1 MTHNWTREN
10 LAPAATASAYPGSG
24 RRAFLR
30 IGLAGGVVLATVLPG
45 RRRAFGQDQ
54 SRTAD
59 LILTNGRVTTL
70 DPVRP
75 QATAIAT
82 RDGLVLLAGSDEEV
96 LGAQGPETRVVDVG
110 GRAVI
115 PGLNDSHTHV
125 VRGGRFYN
133 LELRWD
139 GVPSLALGLAM
150 IAEQAKRTPSG
161 QWVRVIG
168 GWSPYQFEERRMPA
182 PEELTNAAPETPVFV
197 LFLYSRGFLNRAAVE
212 ALGITAET
220 ASSDGGRYEITA
232 DGGAILWAE
241 PNPAI
246 LYQTIAAPPQ
256 LSAEEQVNSTRHFY
270 RELNRFGLT
279 SAVDAGGGGHEFPD
293 DYAGSKVLAEGGRM
307 PLRVSYYL
315 FAQKAH
321 EELRDFRRWTEGWA
335 VNMNLAKRLEDG
347 FVLEGAGEFLTQSA
361 GDWENFTTPMPD
373 ITKRRGWRE
382 ELTAVA
388 RHLLRERW
396 PIRLHATYDESIG
409 HIMDVFEAA
418 DRAEVEAGNSGFRG
432 IRWAIDHAETVS
444 RENLARIAALGGG
457 IAIQDRMAF
466 AGEFFAE
473 RYGEEKARRAPP
485 IRDMIELGI
494 PVGAGS
500 DATRVAGYNPWITL
514 SWLVTGKTVGGTPLR
529 DERHLLS
536 REEALKLHTTGSAW
550 FSGEEARKGR
560 LAPGQ
565 YADLAVLSDDYF
577 AAPED
582 RIPAIESVLTVTGGQ
597 IVYGAGPFGDLA
609 AELPPVQPDWSPVT
623 QFGGYYRSR

>member
-1 MTHNWTREN
+1 MTHISMQYGSAR
-10 LAPAATASAYPGSG
+10 ATIASACPGLA

-30 IGLAGGVVLATVLPG
+30 IGLAGGVVLATGLPMG
-45 RRRAFGQDQ
+45 RRVFGQDQ
-54 SRTAD
+54 SSPAD
-59 LILTNGRVTTL
+59 LILTNGRATTL
-70 DPVRP
+70 DPLRRP
-75 QATAIAT
+75 QASALAI
-82 RDGLVLLAGSDEEV
+82 RGGLVLQTGSDEEA
-96 LGAQGPETRVVDVG
+96 LAARGPETEVLDLSGRTVV
-110 GRAVI
+110 

-139 GVPSLALGLAM
+139 GVPSLEKGLAM
-150 IAEQAKRTPSG
+150 IAGQAQRTPPG

-168 GWSPYQFEERRMPA
+168 GWSPYQFAERRMPK
-182 PEELTNAAPETPVFV
+182 PEELTRAAPDTPVFV

-220 ASSDGGRYEITA
+220 AAPDGGRYEITA
-232 DGGAILWAE
+232 DGGAVLWAE

-293 DYAGSKVLAEGGRM
+293 DYGGSEVLAEAGEM

-315 FAQKAH
+315 FAQRAH
-321 EELRDFRRWTEGWA
+321 EELQDFQRWTEGWA
-335 VNMNLAKRLEDG
+335 VNMNLAKQLQDG
-347 FVLEGAGEFLTQSA
+347 FVLEGGGEFLVQAA
-361 GDWENFTTPMPD
+361 GDWENFTAPMPD
-373 ITKRRGWRE
+373 ISERKGWRE
-382 ELTAVA
+382 ELTAVT

-396 PIRLHATYDESIG
+396 PIRIHATYDESIK

-418 DRAEVEAGNSGFRG
+418 HRAEVEAGQSGFRG
-432 IRWAIDHAETVS
+432 IRWAIDHAETAS
-444 RENLARIAALGGG
+444 RENLERIAALGGG
-457 IAIQDRMAF
+457 VAIQNRMSF

-473 RYGEEKARRAPP
+473 RYGEEMTRRAPP

-500 DATRVAGYNPWITL
+500 DATRVASYNPWVAL
-514 SWLVTGKTVGGTPLR
+514 SWLVTGKTVGGAALR
-529 DERHLLS
+529 DERHCLS
-536 REEALKLHTTGSAW
+536 REEALALYTTGAAW

-577 AAPED
+577 SVPED
-582 RIPAIESVLTVTGGQ
+582 RIRAIESVLTVTGGQ
-597 IVYGAGPFGDLA
+597 IVHGAGPFEGA
-609 AELPPVQPDWSPVT
+609 APELPPAWSPVAH
-623 QFGGYYRSR
+623 FGGYYRSG

>member
-1 MTHNWTREN
+1 MTHNWKRN
-10 LAPAATASAYPGSG
+10 DPAPAAIISTRPGIG
-24 RRAFLR
+24 RRAFFR
-30 IGLAGGVVLATVLPG
+30 IGLAGGVVLATGLPVG
-45 RRRAFGQDQ
+45 RLAFGQDGPGD
-54 SRTAD
+54 AD

-70 DPVRP
+70 DPIRP
-75 QATAIAT
+75 QASAIAI
-82 RDGLVLLAGSDEEV
+82 RDGLVLLAGSDEEA
-96 LGAQGPETRVVDVG
+96 LAARGPETRVVDVG

-139 GVPSLALGLAM
+139 GVPSLARGLGM
-150 IAEQAKRTPSG
+150 IAEQAKRTPTG

-168 GWSPYQFEERRMPA
+168 GWSPYQFSERRMPTPA
-182 PEELTNAAPETPVFV
+182 ELTEAAPDTPVFV

-212 ALGITAET
+212 ALGITAAT
-220 ASSDGGRYEITA
+220 KAPDGGRYEITA

-246 LYQTIAAPPQ
+246 LYQTIGAPPP

-279 SAVDAGGGGHEFPD
+279 SAIDAGGGGHAFPE
-293 DYAGSKVLAEGGRM
+293 DYGGSKQLAEAGEM
-307 PLRVSYYL
+307 PLHVSYYL

-321 EELRDFRRWTEGWA
+321 EELRDFQRWTEGWA

-347 FVLEGAGEFLTQSA
+347 FVLEGGGEFLTQSA
-361 GDWENFTTPMPD
+361 GDWENFTAPMPD
-373 ITKRRGWRE
+373 ITQRQGWRE
-382 ELTAVA
+382 ELTAVT
-388 RHLLRERW
+388 RHLLREHW
-396 PIRLHATYDESIG
+396 PIRLHSTYDESIG

-418 DRAEVEAGNSGFRG
+418 HRAEVEAGGSGFRG

-473 RYGEEKARRAPP
+473 RYGEDLARRAPP

-500 DATRVAGYNPWITL
+500 DGTRVASYNPWVSL
-514 SWLVTGKTVGGTPLR
+514 WWLVTGKTVGGMALR
-529 DERHLLS
+529 DARHCLS
-536 REEALKLHTTGSAW
+536 REEALGLYTTGAAW

-577 AAPED
+577 SVLED
-582 RIPAIESVLTVTGGQ
+582 RIGEIESVLTVTGGQ
-597 IVYGAGPFGDLA
+597 VVHGAGTFEGLA
-609 AELPPVQPDWSPVT
+609 PELPPVQPAWSPVAR
-623 QFGGYYRSR
+623 FGGYYRSS